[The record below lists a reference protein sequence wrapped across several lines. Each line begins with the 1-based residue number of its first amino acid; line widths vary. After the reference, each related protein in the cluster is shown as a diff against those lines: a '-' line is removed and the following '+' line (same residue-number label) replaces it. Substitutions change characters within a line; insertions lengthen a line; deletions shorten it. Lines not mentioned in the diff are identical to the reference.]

1 MNLPIFSR
9 RVVFTGVLVIGAA
22 LFLAYRL
29 VSLHFSDS
37 IYVPSDAD
45 REVHRGAVLD
55 RSGSLLAVSVER
67 RSLFA
72 NPSEIT
78 DPESVAGQIAPLI
91 EMSRPAVLDRLRR
104 EKRFVWLRRKL
115 DDGTAARIASLGIKG
130 LYLRSEYHRVYPH
143 GTLASNIVGFAGL
156 DNTGLEGI
164 EYRYDGVLTGRKG
177 PARTSPDADYIKG
190 CNVRLTIDRVVQYT
204 AEREIERGVRE
215 SGALQGAAV
224 VMEVKTGRLL
234 AVAKYPLVDPNSYWE
249 FPGDAMKNFAV
260 VDSFEPG
267 STLKVIAAASL
278 LETHPKVLQEKFR
291 CEGKIEVADA
301 VIKCTAVH
309 GDLTLDGIIKHSCN
323 AGIIQAVRR
332 LRREDLHATLSRFGF
347 GRETG
352 VEMPGESPGLLRGV
366 GDWSGLSRYSLS
378 IGQEIS
384 VTSIQMVAAFGAIAN
399 GGVYMAP
406 TVIESIESDD
416 GTVLQAFYPKSRG
429 RIVRQDVAARLLSMM
444 KGVVEGG
451 TATKAR
457 MAYYE
462 AAGKTGTAQKSMKRG
477 GYHPGKY
484 MASFVGIAP
493 LHDPDICVLVL
504 LDEPPE
510 TVSGGGAASPVFA
523 RIAGRVLPYRGIRK
537 GQVAAGDPL
546 KGAVR
551 TLHVRR
557 GVMPDFR
564 GMRLGEAAR
573 TLAVLRKEAMLDY
586 SLVGRGVVRRQSP
599 EPGSPVG
606 HHRKIILYFEE
617 Q

>member
-9 RVVFTGVLVIGAA
+9 RVVFTGMLVLGAA
-22 LFLAYRL
+22 LYLAYRL
-29 VSLHFSDS
+29 VSLHFSGS

-45 REVHRGAVLD
+45 REVHRGAILAKGGD
-55 RSGSLLAVSVER
+55 LLAVSVER

-72 NPSEIT
+72 NPSEIG
-78 DPESVAGQIAPLI
+78 DPASVADAIAPI
-91 EMSRPAVLDRLRR
+91 IGMARPAVLDRLRR
-104 EKRFVWLRRKL
+104 EKRFVWLQRKL
-115 DDGTAARIASLGIKG
+115 DDDTAARIVSLGIKG
-130 LYLRSEYHRVYPH
+130 LHLRSEYHRIYPH

-164 EYRYDGVLTGRKG
+164 EYKYDDVLSGRKG
-177 PARTSPDADYIKG
+177 PARTSPDAEYIKG
-190 CNVRLTIDRVVQYT
+190 YNVRLTIDRVAQYT

-215 SGALQGAAV
+215 SGAVRGAAV

-249 FPGDAMKNFAV
+249 FGGDAMKNFAV

-278 LETHPKVLQEKFR
+278 LETHPKVLQETFR

-309 GDLTLDGIIKHSCN
+309 GDLSLDGIIKHSCN
-323 AGIIQAVRR
+323 AGIIQAVKR
-332 LRREDLHATLSRFGF
+332 LKREELHATLARFGF

-352 VEMPGESPGLLRGV
+352 VEMPGESPGLLRDV

-416 GTVLQAFYPKSRG
+416 GSVLQAFYPKSHG
-429 RIVRQDVAARLLSMM
+429 RVVRPDIAARLLNMM

-451 TATKAR
+451 TATRAR
-457 MAYYE
+457 MEYYG

-477 GYHPGKY
+477 GYYSGKY

-493 LHDPDICVLVL
+493 LYDPDVCILVL

-510 TVSGGGAASPVFA
+510 SVSGGAAASPVFA
-523 RIAGRVLPYRGIRK
+523 RIAGRILPYRGIK
-537 GQVAAGDPL
+537 KDQVAARDPL
-546 KGAVR
+546 KGAPR
-551 TLHVRR
+551 TTALRR
-557 GVMPDFR
+557 GLMPNFR

-573 TLAVLRKEAMLDY
+573 ILAALRKEAMIEY
-586 SLVGRGVVRRQSP
+586 SLVGRGTVRRQSP
-599 EPGSPVG
+599 EPGSPIGRNHKV
-606 HHRKIILYFEE
+606 ILYFEE

>member
-1 MNLPIFSR
+1 M
-9 RVVFTGVLVIGAA
+9 FTGVLVLGTA
-22 LFLAYRL
+22 LFLVYRL

-37 IYVPSDAD
+37 LYVPSDAD
-45 REVHRGAVLD
+45 REVHRGAVFD
-55 RSGSLLAVSVER
+55 RTGSLLAVSVER

-72 NPSEIT
+72 NPSEIK
-78 DPESVAGQIAPLI
+78 DPEAVAGAVAPLI
-91 EMSRPAVLDRLRR
+91 GMPRSMVLDRLRR

-115 DDGTAARIASLGIKG
+115 DDGVADRIASLGIRG
-130 LYLRSEYHRVYPH
+130 LHLKNEYHRVYPH

-164 EYRYDGVLTGRKG
+164 EYKYDDVLTGRKG
-177 PARTSPDADYIKG
+177 PARTSPDADYVKG
-190 CNVRLTIDRVVQYT
+190 YNVRLTIDRVVQYT

-215 SGALQGAAV
+215 SQAAQGAAV

-234 AVAKYPLVDPNSYWE
+234 AVAKYPLVDPNSYRE
-249 FPGDAMKNFAV
+249 FSGNAMKNFAV

-267 STLKVIAAASL
+267 STLKVIAAAAL
-278 LETHPKVLQEKFR
+278 LETHPGVLKETFR

-323 AGIIQAVRR
+323 AGIVQAAKR
-332 LRREDLHATLSRFGF
+332 LKRENLHSTLSRFGF

-352 VEMPGESPGLLRGV
+352 VEMPGESPGLLRGA

-378 IGQEIS
+378 IGQELS

-406 TVIESIESDD
+406 TVIESIESDE
-416 GTVLQAFYPKSRG
+416 GAVLQAFYPKSRG
-429 RIVRQDVAARLLSMM
+429 RVIRQDVSARLLGMM

-451 TATKAR
+451 TATRAR

-493 LHDPDICVLVL
+493 LYDPDVCILIL
-504 LDEPPE
+504 LDEAPE
-510 TVSGGGAASPVFA
+510 SVSGGAAASPVFA
-523 RIAGRVLPYRGIRK
+523 RIAGRILPYRGVKK
-537 GQVAAGDPL
+537 GHVASGDPL
-546 KGAVR
+546 KGAPR
-551 TLHVRR
+551 TTALHR
-557 GVMPDFR
+557 GLMPDFR
-564 GMRLGEAAR
+564 GMRLGEATR
-573 TLAVLRKEAMLDY
+573 TLAVIRKEAMVEY